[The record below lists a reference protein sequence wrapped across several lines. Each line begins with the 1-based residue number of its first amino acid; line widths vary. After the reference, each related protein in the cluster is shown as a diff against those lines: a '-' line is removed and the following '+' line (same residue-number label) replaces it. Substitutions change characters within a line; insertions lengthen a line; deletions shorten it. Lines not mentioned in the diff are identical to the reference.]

1 MNTVHKGEPQLTTLD
16 DDRIAL
22 VCGPP
27 LPTVGELVA
36 AMSGDV
42 PEDHPAVLILR
53 AGFLLATTDDWV
65 LPDHVVTDQGD
76 LGSQVLWHVGVFDM
90 CDLVRADLIDRINRA
105 AARGDIGPAVDKLA
119 RAWWEYRRTTRYNDS
134 PLDSLL
140 HQKATTA
147 LIQARAHYTRLHHTA
162 QATAGQGQSHSM
174 HDTTS

>member
-1 MNTVHKGEPQLTTLD
+1 MTTLD

-22 VCGPP
+22 VCAAP

-36 AMSGDV
+36 AMSGEV
-42 PEDHPAVLILR
+42 PDDHPAVQILR
-53 AGFLLATTDDWV
+53 AGFLLATIDDWV
-65 LPDHVVTDQGD
+65 SPDRVVTDQGD

-90 CDLVRADLIDRINRA
+90 SDLVRAHLIDRINHA
-105 AARGDIGPAVDKLA
+105 AARGDIGPAIDKLA
-119 RAWWEYRRTTRYNDS
+119 RAWWEYRRTTRYSES

-162 QATAGQGQSHSM
+162 QATLGLGQRHSV
-174 HDTTS
+174 HNNPS